1 MDNITLYYKTINEK
15 MLQIIDEERE
25 NIEKA
30 SEIISESLK
39 HEDNLLHVFGTG
51 GHSTMSATEVFFR
64 AGGLAQ
70 INPIFFS
77 GVCLENGGRK
87 AVIER
92 VPGIAPMIMDAYT
105 FKKGEV
111 LIIVSQVGINSLT
124 IDAAQYGKDN
134 GLYVIGIE
142 SKELCATVPD
152 DCVSRHPSGK
162 NLHDIVDLTLDA
174 KIPYGDSV
182 IEIQDAMQK
191 FGPISNILIFF
202 LLNLLIIKTIEK
214 LIKKGANPPIW
225 KSGNIPGGDE
235 ANNIFLDKY
244 TKLVKAL

>member
-1 MDNITLYYKTINEK
+1 MDNISFYYKTISEK
-15 MLQIIDEERE
+15 MLQIIEEESE

-30 SEIISESLK
+30 SEMISESLK
-39 HEDNLLHVFGTG
+39 NQDNLLHIFGTG
-51 GHSTMSATEVFFR
+51 AHSTMSATEIFYR

-105 FKKGEV
+105 FKKEEV

-124 IDAAQYGKDN
+124 IDAAQYGKDK

-142 SKELCATVPD
+142 SKELCAKVPENY
-152 DCVSRHPSGK
+152 VSRHPSGK

-174 KIPYGDSV
+174 KIPFGDSV
-182 IEIQDAMQK
+182 IEIEEAMQK
-191 FGPISNILIFF
+191 IGPISNILIFF
-202 LLNLLIIKTIEK
+202 LLNSLIIKTTEK

-225 KSGNIPGGDE
+225 KSANIPGGDE
-235 ANNIFLDKY
+235 ANKIFLEKY
-244 TKLVKAL
+244 SKLVKAL